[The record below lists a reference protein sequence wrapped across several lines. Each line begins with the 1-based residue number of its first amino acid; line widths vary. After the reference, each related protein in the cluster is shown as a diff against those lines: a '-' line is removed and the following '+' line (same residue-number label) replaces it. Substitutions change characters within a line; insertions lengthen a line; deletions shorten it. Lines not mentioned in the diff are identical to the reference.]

1 MEFTINKNLTK
12 KLKGLVEI
20 GVSNDDGL
28 IMGIKKNDELIP
40 LSQEIMELVCISL
53 MDKKK
58 TLISF
63 CDITFKIT
71 VEQINHEHSSP
82 L

>member
-1 MEFTINKNLTK
+1 MEFTVNKNLTK

-20 GVSNDDGL
+20 GVSIDDGL
-28 IMGIKKNDELIP
+28 IMGIKENNELIP

-63 CDITFKIT
+63 CDMEFKVT
-71 VEQINHEHSSP
+71 VEQKLS
-82 L
+82 

>member
-1 MEFTINKNLTK
+1 MEFTVNKNLTK
-12 KLKGLVEI
+12 KLKGLIEI
-20 GVSNDDGL
+20 GVSNNDGL
-28 IMGIKKNDELIP
+28 IMGIKENNELIP

-63 CDITFKIT
+63 
-71 VEQINHEHSSP
+71 
-82 L
+82 

>member
-1 MEFTINKNLTK
+1 MEFTVNKNLTK

-20 GVSNDDGL
+20 GVSIDDGL
-28 IMGIKKNDELIP
+28 IMGIKENNELIS

-63 CDITFKIT
+63 CDMEFKVT
-71 VEQINHEHSSP
+71 VEQKLS
-82 L
+82 

>member
-1 MEFTINKNLTK
+1 MEFTVNKNLTK

-20 GVSNDDGL
+20 GVSIDDGL
-28 IMGIKKNDELIP
+28 IMGIKENNELIP
-40 LSQEIMELVCISL
+40 LSQEIMEMVCISL

-63 CDITFKIT
+63 CDMEFKIT
-71 VEQINHEHSSP
+71 VEQKSS
-82 L
+82 

>member
-1 MEFTINKNLTK
+1 MEFTVNKNLTK

-20 GVSNDDGL
+20 GVSIDDGL
-28 IMGIKKNDELIP
+28 IMGIKENNKLIP

-63 CDITFKIT
+63 CDMEFKVT
-71 VEQINHEHSSP
+71 VEQKLSQAN
-82 L
+82 LK

>member
-1 MEFTINKNLTK
+1 MKFTVNKNLTQK
-12 KLKGLVEI
+12 INGLIEI

-28 IMGIKKNDELIP
+28 IMGIKENNKLIP

-71 VEQINHEHSSP
+71 VEQINKED
-82 L
+82 

>member
-20 GVSNDDGL
+20 GVSIDDGL
-28 IMGIKKNDELIP
+28 IMGIKENNELIP

-63 CDITFKIT
+63 CNMEFKVT
-71 VEQINHEHSSP
+71 VEQKLS
-82 L
+82 

>member
-1 MEFTINKNLTK
+1 MEFTVNKNLTK

-20 GVSNDDGL
+20 GVSIDDGL
-28 IMGIKKNDELIP
+28 IMGIKENDELTP

-63 CDITFKIT
+63 CDMEFKVT
-71 VEQINHEHSSP
+71 VEQINKEG
-82 L
+82 

>member
-1 MEFTINKNLTK
+1 MEFTVNKNLTK

-20 GVSNDDGL
+20 GVSNNDGL
-28 IMGIKKNDELIP
+28 IMGIKENNELIP

-71 VEQINHEHSSP
+71 VEQINKED
-82 L
+82 

>member
-1 MEFTINKNLTK
+1 MEFTVNKKLTK
-12 KLKGLVEI
+12 KLKGLIEI

-28 IMGIKKNDELIP
+28 IMGIKENNKLIP
-40 LSQEIMELVCISL
+40 LSQEIMELVCLSL

-63 CDITFKIT
+63 CDTTFKIT
-71 VEQINHEHSSP
+71 VEQINKED
-82 L
+82 

>member
-1 MEFTINKNLTK
+1 MEFTVNKNLTQK
-12 KLKGLVEI
+12 IKGLVEI

-28 IMGIKKNDELIP
+28 IMGIKKNDELVP
-40 LSQEIMELVCISL
+40 LSQEVMELVCISL

-71 VEQINHEHSSP
+71 VEQINKED
-82 L
+82 

>member
-1 MEFTINKNLTK
+1 MEFTVNKNLTK

-20 GVSNDDGL
+20 GVSIDDGL
-28 IMGIKKNDELIP
+28 IMGIKENNKLIP

-63 CDITFKIT
+63 CDMKFKVT
-71 VEQINHEHSSP
+71 VEQKLS
-82 L
+82 

>member
-63 CDITFKIT
+63 CDTPFKLT
-71 VEQINHEHSSP
+71 VEQIVKED
-82 L
+82 

>member
-1 MEFTINKNLTK
+1 MEFTVNKNLTK

-28 IMGIKKNDELIP
+28 IMGIKENNELIP

-58 TLISF
+58 TLIPF
-63 CDITFKIT
+63 CDMEFKVT
-71 VEQINHEHSSP
+71 VEQKLS
-82 L
+82 

>member
-1 MEFTINKNLTK
+1 MEFTVNKNLTK

-28 IMGIKKNDELIP
+28 IMGIKENNELIP

-63 CDITFKIT
+63 CDMKFKVT
-71 VEQINHEHSSP
+71 VEQKLS
-82 L
+82 

>member
-1 MEFTINKNLTK
+1 MEFTVNKNLTK

-20 GVSNDDGL
+20 GVSIDDGL
-28 IMGIKKNDELIP
+28 IMGIKENDELIP

-63 CDITFKIT
+63 CDMEFKVT
-71 VEQINHEHSSP
+71 VEQKLS
-82 L
+82 

>member
-1 MEFTINKNLTK
+1 MKFTVNKNLTR

-20 GVSNDDGL
+20 GISSDDGL
-28 IMGIKKNDELIP
+28 IMGIKENNKLIP
-40 LSQEIMELVCISL
+40 LSQEIMELVCLSL

-71 VEQINHEHSSP
+71 VEQISKEG
-82 L
+82 

>member
-1 MEFTINKNLTK
+1 MKFSVNKNLTN

-40 LSQEIMELVCISL
+40 LSQEIIELVCISL

-58 TLISF
+58 TLVSF
-63 CDITFKIT
+63 CDMNFKIT
-71 VEQINHEHSSP
+71 VEQIS
-82 L
+82 

>member
-1 MEFTINKNLTK
+1 MEFTVNKNLTK

-20 GVSNDDGL
+20 GVSIDDGL
-28 IMGIKKNDELIP
+28 IMGIKENNKLIP

-63 CDITFKIT
+63 CDMEFKVT
-71 VEQINHEHSSP
+71 VEQKLS
-82 L
+82 

>member
-1 MEFTINKNLTK
+1 MKFTVNKNLTK
-12 KLKGLVEI
+12 KINGLVEI

-28 IMGIKKNDELIP
+28 IMGIKENNKLIP
-40 LSQEIMELVCISL
+40 LSQEIMELVCLSL
-53 MDKKK
+53 IDKKK

-71 VEQINHEHSSP
+71 VEQINKEG
-82 L
+82 

>member
-1 MEFTINKNLTK
+1 MEFTVNKNLTK
-12 KLKGLVEI
+12 KLKGLIEI
-20 GVSNDDGL
+20 GVSIDDGL
-28 IMGIKKNDELIP
+28 IMGIKENNKLIP

-63 CDITFKIT
+63 CDMEFKVT
-71 VEQINHEHSSP
+71 VEQKLS
-82 L
+82 

>member
-1 MEFTINKNLTK
+1 MEFTVNKNLTK
-12 KLKGLVEI
+12 KLKGLIEI

-28 IMGIKKNDELIP
+28 IMGIKENNKLIP

-63 CDITFKIT
+63 CDTTFKIT
-71 VEQINHEHSSP
+71 VEQINKED
-82 L
+82 

>member
-1 MEFTINKNLTK
+1 MEFTVNKNLTK
-12 KLKGLVEI
+12 KLKGLIEI

-28 IMGIKKNDELIP
+28 IMGIKENNELIP

-58 TLISF
+58 TLIPF
-63 CDITFKIT
+63 CDMEFKVT
-71 VEQINHEHSSP
+71 VEQKLS
-82 L
+82 

>member
-1 MEFTINKNLTK
+1 MEFTVNKNLTQ

-20 GVSNDDGL
+20 GVSIDDGL
-28 IMGIKKNDELIP
+28 IMGIKENNELIP

-63 CDITFKIT
+63 CDTTFKIT
-71 VEQINHEHSSP
+71 VEQIVKED
-82 L
+82 

>member
-1 MEFTINKNLTK
+1 MEFTVNKNLTK

-20 GVSNDDGL
+20 GVSIDDGL
-28 IMGIKKNDELIP
+28 IMGIKENNKLIP

-63 CDITFKIT
+63 CDIEFKVT
-71 VEQINHEHSSP
+71 VEQK
-82 L
+82 LL

>member
-1 MEFTINKNLTK
+1 MEFTVNKNLTK

-28 IMGIKKNDELIP
+28 IMGIKENDELIP

-63 CDITFKIT
+63 CDMEFKVTVGVTTGLTITR
-71 VEQINHEHSSP
+71 
-82 L
+82 